1 MNKHMGQ
8 KFEDFLDE
16 IGEREEVD
24 LLARKKL
31 LSIAFKKRM
40 EQMKLSPAALARRMK
55 TSRNQ
60 IYRLLDPTDPG
71 VTLDTLHRA
80 SRALE
85 LNLQISAEIRKRPKK
100 RAA

>member
-1 MNKHMGQ
+1 MNRHMGQ
-8 KFEDFLDE
+8 RFEDFLDE

-31 LSIAFKKRM
+31 LALAFRTRM
-40 EQMKLSPAALARRMK
+40 EQMKLSPTTLARRMK
-55 TSRNQ
+55 SSRDQ

-80 SRALE
+80 SRALD
-85 LNLQISAEIRKRPKK
+85 LDLKISTEARGGPKK